1 VPTTSEHRA
10 RAEQN
15 LRFAESFDLDSTPY
29 LDWVVA
35 AYFYA
40 ALHWVD
46 ALLFEKEG
54 LNPDNHEIRRAYVR
68 EKWYLRGIS
77 YEYRSLKDRSE
88 DARYRLLT
96 FTRSKIEREVIPPYR
111 AIEQHIIPQLTPQS
125 SPKE

>member
-15 LRFAESFDLDSTPY
+15 LRFAQSFDLDTTPY
-29 LDWVVA
+29 LDWVVV

-40 ALHWVD
+40 ALHLVD
-46 ALLFEKEG
+46 ALLFEKEH

-68 EKWYLRGIS
+68 EKSYLRGIS
-77 YEYRSLKDRSE
+77 IEYRNLKDRSE

-96 FTRSKIEREVIPPYR
+96 LTRSKIEREVIPAYR
-111 AIEQHIIPQLTPQS
+111 AIEQHIIPQLTP
-125 SPKE
+125 PKPRR